1 MLRPHNCWAL
11 RIDGHEAAARC
22 LAAELPWLPANHP
35 MLLHRQQRVK
45 AMSATLLLLAVK
57 CCTLDLQ
64 WDLAPMVISLSTVPP
79 PLLVNKLLVHPLA
92 ASMAMHPMA
101 QPLATGH
108 RDEVQVTAMALLL
121 TMSPS
126 PMAISFSF
134 SLFKACMSQLGIKA
148 ELGMQMDE
156 YTTVT

>member
-11 RIDGHEAAARC
+11 LIDGHEAAARC

-64 WDLAPMVISLSTVPP
+64 WDLAPMVAAAAIIARPYITCKGRRKGDHAI
-79 PLLVNKLLVHPLA
+79 PLLCFQ
-92 ASMAMHPMA
+92 AS
-101 QPLATGH
+101 
-108 RDEVQVTAMALLL
+108 
-121 TMSPS
+121 
-126 PMAISFSF
+126 
-134 SLFKACMSQLGIKA
+134 A

-156 YTTVT
+156 VPHEYTTVT